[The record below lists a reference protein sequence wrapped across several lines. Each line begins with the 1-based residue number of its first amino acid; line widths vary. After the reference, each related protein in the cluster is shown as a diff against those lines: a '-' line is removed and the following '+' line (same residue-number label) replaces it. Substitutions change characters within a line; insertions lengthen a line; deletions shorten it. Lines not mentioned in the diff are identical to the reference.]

1 MTVASSKFTPT
12 LTQADKRLR
21 IAKANKFI
29 RVIAENGRKFLSYN
43 GEAGY
48 LFADVNG
55 HIRYHDPYSKADI
68 YTYSSRH
75 WNGFSCGGTMRRLL
89 ICLRQYIQGIHRTGD
104 DLLLS
109 LPLYR
114 NRPTN
119 LLPEHPWAYGEAMDI
134 VITSAHRIF
143 TSSE

>member
-43 GEAGY
+43 G
-48 LFADVNG
+48 D
-55 HIRYHDPYSKADI
+55 IRYHDPYSKADI